1 MAVTPSKQWIHF
13 FLSERWPPTSN
24 ILQRQKDQKGSDEGT
39 PENGRKRACLG
50 DIRWHQLDTNSTT
63 DERHSTLIPFSAHNK
78 QERTTVSLI
87 VSCIIQAVT
96 GGKCQSGETRAIP
109 ERRRPA
115 STLKI
120 TVHMHALHVHYDE
133 QLNIHRYCTGGIL
146 NVKMLY
152 PLLKYTSVHPLLPHK
167 RSEGVRAYFM

>member
-24 ILQRQKDQKGSDEGT
+24 ILQREKSSDEGRNRT
-39 PENGRKRACLG
+39 VRVEGKGVAFGRHSTAPDG
-50 DIRWHQLDTNSTT
+50 TNSTT
-63 DERHSTLIPFSAHNK
+63 DERHLIPFSTHSK

-87 VSCIIQAVT
+87 VSCVIQAVT
-96 GGKCQSGETRAIP
+96 GGKCQSERTRTTP
-109 ERRRPA
+109 GRRRPA
-115 STLKI
+115 SALKI
-120 TVHMHALHVHYDE
+120 NGHTHALHVHYNE
-133 QLNIHRYCTGGIL
+133 ELNIHCYCTGGIL

-167 RSEGVRAYFM
+167 RSDWVRA